1 MIRLQRRLL
10 QWYGESGRAELPWRT
25 TRDPYFTLVSECM
38 LQQTQVDRVV
48 PAFAAFIERFPT
60 LAALASAST
69 ADVLRMWRGLGY
81 NSRAIRLHALAQTVL
96 RDHRGEI
103 PKETDELREL
113 PGIGAYTAAAIRA
126 FAFDIDDAP
135 IDTNVKRIV
144 HRLFYGVEYPMLARD
159 PQLAARARALV
170 PPGRAHDWNSA
181 MMDLGATVCGA
192 RAPKCEACPIAADCV
207 AAPIDATALASARRA
222 HAKPRAG
229 GTEKFEE
236 STRFARGRIVDRLR
250 DLRPGQK
257 ISMLDLTRDVAGSLP
272 RRSDDE
278 IAALVSALH
287 REGLVSL
294 DHAGVGL
301 RE

>member
-1 MIRLQRRLL
+1 MTRLQRRLL
-10 QWYGESGRAELPWRT
+10 RWYRSAGRADLPWRT

-81 NSRAIRLHALAQTVL
+81 NSRAIRLHAVAQAVV
-96 RDHRGEI
+96 RHYRGEM
-103 PKETDELREL
+103 PSDPDALRAL
-113 PGIGAYTAAAIRA
+113 PGIGPYTAAAIRA
-126 FAFDIDDAP
+126 FAFNIDEAP
-135 IDTNVKRIV
+135 MDTNIKRIV
-144 HRLFYGVEYPMLARD
+144 HRLFYGIEYPIRARE
-159 PQLAARARALV
+159 PQLAAHAQALV
-170 PPGRAHDWNSA
+170 PPGQAHDWNSA
-181 MMDLGATVCGA
+181 MMDLGATLCGA
-192 RAPKCEACPIAADCV
+192 RAPKCEACPIAADCA
-207 AAPIDATALASARRA
+207 AAPIEAAALESARRA

-229 GTEKFEE
+229 GTEKFEA
-236 STRFARGRIVDRLR
+236 SARFARGRIVDRLR
-250 DLRPGQK
+250 DLPPGEK
-257 ISMLDLTRDVAGSLP
+257 ISMLDLARDVAGLLP
-272 RRSDDE
+272 QRSDDE

-294 DHAGVGL
+294 DQAGVGL